1 MSCNGFETN
10 VLELARGELMD
21 ATTRAGALRHVESC
35 AACAA
40 RLADEQ
46 SLTNSFRAVIADDAE
61 QTATARVETV
71 LLAALREREFQ
82 QTPLLAPPR
91 VERFWSRRMTATAAL
106 VVASVALVVLV
117 AARFE
122 RQPAQVAGSKQAISE
137 TKPATATVRSETPS
151 ATPQQIEITVVPEK
165 RNKLPRSQKAQ
176 SKRLARE
183 TQLPVRFN
191 ETMTVSIA
199 GETSSPTLEQ
209 SGDNANEVEGL
220 TDFVSLNGDNRTSPV
235 ESGQLVRVQ
244 LNRAS
249 LASLG
254 LPMNAERAGET
265 VKAEVLLSEDG
276 IARAIRLIR

>member
-1 MSCNGFETN
+1 MSCHEFETG

-21 ATTRAGALRHVESC
+21 ATERAGALRHVESC

-46 SLTNSFRAVIADDAE
+46 SLTDAFHVVIAGNAE
-61 QTATARVETV
+61 ESAPARVEAV
-71 LLAALREREFQ
+71 LLAAVRGREFQ
-82 QTPLLAPPR
+82 HTPLLAPPR
-91 VERFWSRRMTATAAL
+91 VERFQSWRVTAA
-106 VVASVALVVLV
+106 AAMIAAAVALVVLAV
-117 AARFE
+117 ARFE
-122 RQPAQVAGSKQAISE
+122 RQPAPVVGA
-137 TKPATATVRSETPS
+137 KPTANESHSTTATARSETPGE
-151 ATPQQIEITVVPEK
+151 TPQQTEIAVVPEK
-165 RNKLPRSQKAQ
+165 RIEKARAPKLKPRRS
-176 SKRLARE
+176 ARE

-191 ETMTVSIA
+191 EMMTVSA
-199 GETSSPTLEQ
+199 ASETTSPTLEQ
-209 SGDNANEVEGL
+209 SGGNPQEAESL
-220 TDFVSLNGDNRTSPV
+220 TDFVSLNGDNRASPV

-254 LPMNAERAGET
+254 LPMNAARAGET

>member
-1 MSCNGFETN
+1 MSCNEFETN

-21 ATTRAGALRHVESC
+21 ATMRAGALRHVESC

-46 SLTNSFRAVIADDAE
+46 PLTNAFRAVIAGDAE
-61 QTATARVETV
+61 QTATARIETV

-82 QTPLLAPPR
+82 QTPLLASPH
-91 VERFWSRRMTATAAL
+91 VERFWSRRMTAAAAM
-106 VVASVALVVLV
+106 VAAAIALVVLTV
-117 AARFE
+117 ARFE
-122 RQPAQVAGSKQAISE
+122 RQPAQIVGAKQATSE

-151 ATPQQIEITVVPEK
+151 ATPQQIEIAVVPEK
-165 RNKLPRSQKAQ
+165 RIRKVRSPKLKPR
-176 SKRLARE
+176 RMARE

-191 ETMTVSIA
+191 ETMIVSIA

-220 TDFVSLNGDNRTSPV
+220 TDFVSLNGDGRTSPI

>member
-1 MSCNGFETN
+1 MSCNEFETN

-21 ATTRAGALRHVESC
+21 ATMRAGALRHVESC

-46 SLTNSFRAVIADDAE
+46 SLTNAFRAVIAGDAE
-61 QTATARVETV
+61 QTATARIETV

-82 QTPLLAPPR
+82 QTPLLASPH
-91 VERFWSRRMTATAAL
+91 VERFWSRRMTAAAAM
-106 VVASVALVVLV
+106 VAAAIALVVLTV
-117 AARFE
+117 ARFE
-122 RQPAQVAGSKQAISE
+122 RQPAQIVGAKQATSE
-137 TKPATATVRSETPS
+137 TKPATATVR
-151 ATPQQIEITVVPEK
+151 IEIAVVPEK
-165 RNKLPRSQKAQ
+165 RIRKVRSPKLKPR
-176 SKRLARE
+176 RMARE

-191 ETMTVSIA
+191 ETMIVSIA

-220 TDFVSLNGDNRTSPV
+220 TDFVSLNGDGRTSPI